1 MAKECMRQ
9 RKPHTPLPKQD
20 PAAYSRLDGLWLPM
34 AYGRLWPRCGRPQPE
49 HICHRAEAGRG
60 CKGELAG
67 ASGRLFS
74 TWRLTGGFLEAW
86 KVRRRL
92 VGGERRLPADLVD
105 VPALPLPHQ
114 QLPHAQPRHNLQQL
128 QCGTTH
134 LLGGSRVQR
143 TCSACAVIAVPMQC
157 ISTSI
162 CSDHDQAVYL
172 RCTRMYTQ

>member
-1 MAKECMRQ
+1 MAYGRLWPM
-9 RKPHTPLPKQD
+9 
-20 PAAYSRLDGLWLPM
+20 AAYGLWPPM
-34 AYGRLWPRCGRPQPE
+34 AYGRLWPPMAAYGRGVAGHNRNTSAIEP
-49 HICHRAEAGRG
+49 RLAEAGRG

-143 TCSACAVIAVPMQC
+143 TCSACAVSAVPMQC